1 MKEEIHLK
9 KWFLMNKS
17 NRQSLWQRIIFGEL
31 YRDYNFKDFDWGIIF
46 SVFFLSLFGI
56 VMVSS
61 VSLPLTNGS
70 FSMTIS
76 HLSKIVIA
84 LIVFFLIFRFPVNF
98 WSKID
103 IQILLLAFVLLF
115 LVYAPFIGQEVNGAN
130 RWIRIFGFSLQPSEI
145 MKFALIIYISS
156 YCSRRL
162 EEFKEKWQG
171 FWKPI
176 LVVVMAIA
184 LVLFEPDLGSSAV
197 IFIVALSIM
206 FIAGAPIKHLLVIF
220 SLGISVFV
228 LMILTVPWRMK
239 RILSFM
245 NPWETYQEEGWQL
258 SHSLIA
264 FGRGDW
270 FGVGLGESLQKLHYL
285 PDAQTDFIFAIIA
298 EELGLLFCIF
308 LVFVFSFLV
317 FKCFYIGRLARH
329 AQYYLSSYIAYGAG
343 ICIALHVFINIG
355 VSSGMLPTKGI
366 TLPFISFGGTNLL
379 LMFAL
384 IALVLRINFEISES
398 SIIKNKI
405 LNV

>member
-1 MKEEIHLK
+1 
-9 KWFLMNKS
+9 MNKI
-17 NRQSLWQRIIFGEL
+17 NKQSLLQRIFLGEL
-31 YRDYNFKDFDWGIIF
+31 YRNYDLKDFDWGIIF
-46 SVFFLSLFGI
+46 SVFFLTLFGI

-61 VSLPLTNGS
+61 VSLPLTEGS
-70 FSMTIS
+70 FSLIIS
-76 HLSKIVIA
+76 HISKVIIA
-84 LIVFFLIFRFPVNF
+84 LIIFLLIFRFPTNF
-98 WSKID
+98 WSKVD
-103 IQILLLAFVLLF
+103 IQILLIAFLLLF
-115 LVYAPFIGQEVNGAN
+115 LVFAPIIGQEVNGAN
-130 RWIRIFGFSLQPSEI
+130 RWIRVFGFSIQPSEL

-162 EEFKEKWQG
+162 DEFKEKWLG

-176 LVVVMAIA
+176 LVVVVAIS

-197 IFIVALSIM
+197 IFVVALSIM
-206 FIAGAPIKHLLVIF
+206 FIAGAPLRHLLVIF
-220 SLGISVFV
+220 SLGMSVFI

-245 NPWETYQEEGWQL
+245 NPWDTYQNEGWQL

-298 EELGLLFCIF
+298 EEMGLLFCIF
-308 LVFVFSFLV
+308 LVALFSFLI

-329 AQYYLSSYIAYGAG
+329 ANYYLGSYIAYGVG

-366 TLPFISFGGTNLL
+366 TLPFISFGGSNLL

-398 SIIKNKI
+398 FTNKNKI

>member
-1 MKEEIHLK
+1 
-9 KWFLMNKS
+9 MNKI
-17 NRQSLWQRIIFGEL
+17 NKQSLWQRIIFGEL
-31 YRDYNFKDFDWGIIF
+31 YRNYHFKDFDWGIIF
-46 SVFFLSLFGI
+46 SVFFFTLFGI

-61 VSLPLTNGS
+61 VSLPIMDGS
-70 FSMTIS
+70 FSITLS
-76 HLSKIVIA
+76 HLSKILIA
-84 LIVFFLIFRFPVNF
+84 LIIFLLIFRFPISF

-103 IQILLLAFVLLF
+103 IQILLVSFFLLF
-115 LVYAPFIGQEVNGAN
+115 LVYVPMIGQEVNGAN
-130 RWIRIFGFSLQPSEI
+130 RWIRVFGFSFQPSEL

-162 EEFKEKWQG
+162 EEFKEKWLG

-176 LVVVMAIA
+176 LVVVMAIS
-184 LVLFEPDLGSSAV
+184 LILFEPDLGSSAV
-197 IFIVALSIM
+197 IFVVALSIM
-206 FIAGAPIKHLLVIF
+206 FIAGAPMKHLLLIF
-220 SLGISVFV
+220 SLGMSVFV
-228 LMILTVPWRMK
+228 VMILAVPWRMK

-298 EELGLLFCIF
+298 EEMGLLFCIL
-308 LVFVFSFLV
+308 LVMLFSFLI

-329 AQYYLSSYIAYGAG
+329 AQYYLGSYIAYGAG

-384 IALVLRINFEISES
+384 VALVLRINFEISES
-398 SIIKNKI
+398 FSNKNKI

>member
-1 MKEEIHLK
+1 
-9 KWFLMNKS
+9 MNKI
-17 NRQSLWQRIIFGEL
+17 NKQSLWQRIIFGEL
-31 YRDYNFKDFDWGIIF
+31 YRNYHFKDFDWGIIF
-46 SVFFLSLFGI
+46 SVFFFTLFGI

-61 VSLPLTNGS
+61 VSLPTMDGS
-70 FSMTIS
+70 FSITLS
-76 HLSKIVIA
+76 HLSKILIA
-84 LIVFFLIFRFPVNF
+84 LTIFLLIFRFPISF

-103 IQILLLAFVLLF
+103 IQILLISFFLLF
-115 LVYAPFIGQEVNGAN
+115 LVYMPIIGQEVNGAN
-130 RWIRIFGFSLQPSEI
+130 RWIRIFGFSLQPSEL

-162 EEFKEKWQG
+162 EEFKEKWLG

-176 LVVVMAIA
+176 LVVVMAIS
-184 LVLFEPDLGSSAV
+184 LILFEPDLGSSAV
-197 IFIVALSIM
+197 IFLVALSIM
-206 FIAGAPIKHLLVIF
+206 FIAGAPMKHLLLIF
-220 SLGISVFV
+220 SLGMSVFV
-228 LMILTVPWRMK
+228 VMILAVPWRMK

-298 EELGLLFCIF
+298 EEMGLLFCIL
-308 LVFVFSFLV
+308 LVMLFSFLI

-329 AQYYLSSYIAYGAG
+329 AQYYLGSYIAYGAG

-384 IALVLRINFEISES
+384 VALVLRINFEISES
-398 SIIKNKI
+398 FSNKNKI

>member
-1 MKEEIHLK
+1 
-9 KWFLMNKS
+9 MNKI
-17 NRQSLWQRIIFGEL
+17 NKQSLLQRIFLGEL
-31 YRDYNFKDFDWGIIF
+31 YRNYDLKDFDWGIIF
-46 SVFFLSLFGI
+46 SVFFLTLFGI

-61 VSLPLTNGS
+61 VSLPLTEGS
-70 FSMTIS
+70 FSLIIS
-76 HLSKIVIA
+76 HISKVIIA
-84 LIVFFLIFRFPVNF
+84 LIIFLLIFRFPTNF
-98 WSKID
+98 WSKVD
-103 IQILLLAFVLLF
+103 IQILLIAFFLLF
-115 LVYAPFIGQEVNGAN
+115 LVFAPIIGQEVNGAN
-130 RWIRIFGFSLQPSEI
+130 RWIRVFGFSIQPSEL

-162 EEFKEKWQG
+162 DEFKEKWLG

-176 LVVVMAIA
+176 LVVVVAIS

-197 IFIVALSIM
+197 IFLVALSIM
-206 FIAGAPIKHLLVIF
+206 FIAGAPLRHLLVIF
-220 SLGISVFV
+220 SLGMSVFI

-245 NPWETYQEEGWQL
+245 NPWDTYQNEGWQL

-270 FGVGLGESLQKLHYL
+270 LGVGLGESLQKLHYL

-298 EELGLLFCIF
+298 EEMGLLFCIF
-308 LVFVFSFLV
+308 LVALFSFLI

-329 AQYYLSSYIAYGAG
+329 ANYYLGSYIAYGAG

-366 TLPFISFGGTNLL
+366 TLPFISFGGSNLL

-398 SIIKNKI
+398 FTNKNKI

>member
-1 MKEEIHLK
+1 
-9 KWFLMNKS
+9 MNKI
-17 NRQSLWQRIIFGEL
+17 NKQSLWQRIIFGEL
-31 YRDYNFKDFDWGIIF
+31 YRNYHFKDFDWGIIF
-46 SVFFLSLFGI
+46 SVFFFTLFGI

-61 VSLPLTNGS
+61 VSLPTMDGS
-70 FSMTIS
+70 FSITLS
-76 HLSKIVIA
+76 HLSKILIA
-84 LIVFFLIFRFPVNF
+84 LTIFLLIFRFPISF

-103 IQILLLAFVLLF
+103 IQILLISFFLLF
-115 LVYAPFIGQEVNGAN
+115 LVYVPFIGQEVNGAY
-130 RWIRIFGFSLQPSEI
+130 RWIRVFGFSFQPSEL

-162 EEFKEKWQG
+162 EEFKEKWLG

-176 LVVVMAIA
+176 LVVVMAIS
-184 LVLFEPDLGSSAV
+184 LILFEPDLGSSAV
-197 IFIVALSIM
+197 IFVVALSIM
-206 FIAGAPIKHLLVIF
+206 FIAGAPMKHLLLIF
-220 SLGISVFV
+220 SLGMSVFV
-228 LMILTVPWRMK
+228 VMILAVPWRMK

-298 EELGLLFCIF
+298 EEMGLLFCIL
-308 LVFVFSFLV
+308 LVMLFSFLI

-329 AQYYLSSYIAYGAG
+329 AQYYLGSYIAYGAG

-384 IALVLRINFEISES
+384 VALVLRINFEISES
-398 SIIKNKI
+398 FSNKNKI

>member
-1 MKEEIHLK
+1 
-9 KWFLMNKS
+9 MNKITK
-17 NRQSLWQRIIFGEL
+17 QSLWQRIIFGEL
-31 YRDYNFKDFDWGIIF
+31 YRNYHLKDFDWGIIF
-46 SVFFLSLFGI
+46 SVFFFTLFGI

-61 VSLPLTNGS
+61 VSLPIMDGS
-70 FSMTIS
+70 FSITLS
-76 HLSKIVIA
+76 HLSKILIA
-84 LIVFFLIFRFPVNF
+84 LIIFLLIFRFPISF

-103 IQILLLAFVLLF
+103 IQILLISFFLLF
-115 LVYAPFIGQEVNGAN
+115 LVYMPIIGQEVNGAN
-130 RWIRIFGFSLQPSEI
+130 RWIRVFGFSFQPSEL

-162 EEFKEKWQG
+162 EEFKEKWLG

-176 LVVVMAIA
+176 LVVVMAIS
-184 LVLFEPDLGSSAV
+184 LILFEPDLGSSAV
-197 IFIVALSIM
+197 IFVVALSIM
-206 FIAGAPIKHLLVIF
+206 FIAGAPMKHLLLIF
-220 SLGISVFV
+220 SLGMSVFV
-228 LMILTVPWRMK
+228 VMILAVPWRMK

-298 EELGLLFCIF
+298 EEMGLLFCIL
-308 LVFVFSFLV
+308 LVMLFSFLI

-329 AQYYLSSYIAYGAG
+329 AQYYLGSYIAYGAG

-384 IALVLRINFEISES
+384 VALVLRINFEISES
-398 SIIKNKI
+398 FSNKNKI

>member
-1 MKEEIHLK
+1 
-9 KWFLMNKS
+9 MNKI
-17 NRQSLWQRIIFGEL
+17 NKQSLLQRIFLGEL
-31 YRDYNFKDFDWGIIF
+31 YRNYDLKDFDWGIIF
-46 SVFFLSLFGI
+46 SVFFLTLFGI

-61 VSLPLTNGS
+61 VSLPLTEGS
-70 FSMTIS
+70 FSLIIS
-76 HLSKIVIA
+76 HISKVIIA
-84 LIVFFLIFRFPVNF
+84 LIIFLLIFRFPTNF
-98 WSKID
+98 WSKVD
-103 IQILLLAFVLLF
+103 IQILLIAFFSLL
-115 LVYAPFIGQEVNGAN
+115 LVFAPIIGQEVNGAN
-130 RWIRIFGFSLQPSEI
+130 RWIRVFGFSIQPSEL

-162 EEFKEKWQG
+162 DEFKEKWLG

-176 LVVVMAIA
+176 LVVVVAIS

-197 IFIVALSIM
+197 IFVVALSIM
-206 FIAGAPIKHLLVIF
+206 FIAGAPLRHLLIIF
-220 SLGISVFV
+220 SLGMSVFI

-245 NPWETYQEEGWQL
+245 NPWDTYQNEGWQL

-298 EELGLLFCIF
+298 EEMGLLFCIF
-308 LVFVFSFLV
+308 LVALFSFLI

-329 AQYYLSSYIAYGAG
+329 ANYYLGSYIAYGAG

-366 TLPFISFGGTNLL
+366 TLPFISFGGSNLI

-398 SIIKNKI
+398 FTNKNKI